1 MVELIKEFPLSDIG
15 GQMMEEKIRKV
26 AYTKQEVNIMIDRAV
41 KVAVEEARRIDAE
54 SMRKHNRDA
63 TVISMILGFTALAL
77 FVDGLLRLLGIIP
90 PFMQID
96 IDVLDKI
103 VERVENDVIDKVR
116 QVPIQKILQSG
127 FRWMVLIFVVCWV
140 ITLVYAVRLM
150 YSLYSTTDY
159 GVIEGK
165 KVIRKIPHPEM
176 MEVKPGDELM
186 VVKFGDEEPKD
197 ELHEELKNRIEE
209 LEDDDEDDDGEGD
222 VVISRR

>member
-90 PFMQID
+90 PFMDID
-96 IDVLDKI
+96 IDVLDRI
-103 VERVENDVIDKVR
+103 VERVEGDVIDRIK
-116 QVPIQKILQSG
+116 QVPIQKL
-127 FRWMVLIFVVCWV
+127 FR
-140 ITLVYAVRLM
+140 
-150 YSLYSTTDY
+150 
-159 GVIEGK
+159 
-165 KVIRKIPHPEM
+165 
-176 MEVKPGDELM
+176 
-186 VVKFGDEEPKD
+186 
-197 ELHEELKNRIEE
+197 
-209 LEDDDEDDDGEGD
+209 
-222 VVISRR
+222 